1 MKKKSPLLLIALL
14 SISIVLLSWGVTG
27 HRTVGKIAENH
38 LTPNAKAAVHDLLG
52 GETLADVSTWADE
65 VRNQPEYKA
74 TGPWHYINLP
84 LGLSYSDFQ
93 KQVEGMSEANVFSAL
108 RQLEQVVA
116 DKTAPREKKIEAL
129 KFIVHFVGDLHQPM
143 HVSRAEDKGGNTIQL
158 NYNGQGT
165 NLHSVWDSKLIE
177 HEGADYQQLAE
188 KYDHASPAQVQQ
200 WQKDPVIK
208 WIWESYEISS
218 RLYAEVDAMKSR
230 SIDDSYYAAHIGIIH
245 ERLEQAGIRL
255 AGVLNTLFRD
265 GVAGPGRASG
275 GGVAGSGQSGAAG
288 KASDSGGG
296 KAAAPV
302 SGAAGEGAA
311 GTPVTVDVREAA
323 NHINEYAKVCAVV
336 YGYKALD
343 GLTLVN
349 LGAAYPDQLM
359 TVVLKGGAKDAYTGI
374 DGKTV
379 CVTGKIV
386 LYKGKPEIVVTDPKM
401 LSQGN

>member
-1 MKKKSPLLLIALL
+1 MKKKTLLLAITLL
-14 SISIVLLSWGVTG
+14 SISVFLLSWGVTG
-27 HRTVGKIAENH
+27 HRAIGKIAENH

-84 LGLSYSDFQ
+84 LGLSYSDFR

-108 RQLEQVVA
+108 RQQEQTVT
-116 DKTAPREKKIEAL
+116 DKTASREKKIEAL

-188 KYDHASPAQVQQ
+188 KYDHASPAQIHQ
-200 WQKDPVIK
+200 WQNDPVIK

-218 RLYAEVDAMKSR
+218 KLYAEVDAMKSR

-255 AGVLNTLFRD
+255 AGVLNALFKD
-265 GVAGPGRASG
+265 GVSGVAASG
-275 GGVAGSGQSGAAG
+275 GAGSTSEQSGSPA
-288 KASDSGGG
+288 
-296 KAAAPV
+296 
-302 SGAAGEGAA
+302 
-311 GTPVTVDVREAA
+311 TVDVREAA
-323 NHINEYAKVCAVV
+323 NHTNEYAKVCAVV

-359 TVVLKGGAKDAYTGI
+359 TVVLKGEAKDAYAGI

-386 LYKGKPEIVVTDPKM
+386 LYKGKPEIVVTDSKL
-401 LSQGN
+401 LSKGN